1 MRTFEVSLNVFC
13 IILCLGMTTKNS
25 CLQAYGGQGV
35 ECGGL
40 NMLGPRSGTIRKF
53 GLNEVGVSLFE
64 EVHHCGSGL

>member
-40 NMLGPRSGTIRKF
+40 NMLGPRSGIT
-53 GLNEVGVSLFE
+53 VGAGFDTL
-64 EVHHCGSGL
+64 LLAA